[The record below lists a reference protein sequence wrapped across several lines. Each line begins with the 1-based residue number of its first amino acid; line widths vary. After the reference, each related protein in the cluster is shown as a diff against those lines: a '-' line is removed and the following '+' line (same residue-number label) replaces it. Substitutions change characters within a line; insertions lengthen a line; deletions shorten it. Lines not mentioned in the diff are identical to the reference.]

1 VAKAKTAAEI
11 AQIIDRFLNGR
22 SLYPQEWN
30 DFVESRHPNRKL
42 DSFRKRCEELD
53 PQVNCPDPQ
62 DAKALAELK
71 NMADALRKLS
81 VSDQLG

>member
-1 VAKAKTAAEI
+1 MAKPKTAAEI
-11 AQIIDRFLNGR
+11 AEIIDRFLNAR

-30 DFVESRHPNRKL
+30 DFVESKHPDRKL

-53 PQVNCPDPQ
+53 PQVNCPAPQ

-71 NMADALRKLS
+71 NMAEALRKLS
-81 VSDQLG
+81 VSD

>member
-1 VAKAKTAAEI
+1 VAKVKKAAEI

-30 DFVESRHPNRKL
+30 DFVESRHPDRKL
-42 DSFRKRCEELD
+42 DSFRQRCNELD
-53 PQVNCPDPQ
+53 PLVNCPAPQ
-62 DAKALAELK
+62 NANALAELK

-81 VSDQLG
+81 VSS